1 MILSFLSAFDSRPE
15 CLVEVCNKILAIL
28 KTNTNLS
35 TKVTE
40 AVKTTAGPTVSVPP
54 SSHNCIGFITISFEP
69 ALYYTHPD
77 KIVSDAKRKALT
89 LLEKGK
95 RITTKGNFESKQS
108 VCPTPG
114 SRRASSNTA
123 ALPSSRSLQGI
134 PPGWSPIG
142 SNSSSA
148 AVFLHC
154 FNFNT
159 GWSLKTV
166 HYNFCWRNQK
176 FLKVQT
182 WQFWKYQNLPIYA
195 L

>member
-1 MILSFLSAFDSRPE
+1 MILSFSSAFDSRPE

-28 KTNTNLS
+28 KTNTNLI
-35 TKVTE
+35 TKVTV
-40 AVKTTAGPTVSVPP
+40 AVKTTVTVSVPP

-69 ALYYTHPD
+69 ALYYTRPD

-123 ALPSSRSLQGI
+123 ALPGFRTLPGI
-134 PPGWSPIG
+134 PP
-142 SNSSSA
+142 
-148 AVFLHC
+148 
-154 FNFNT
+154 
-159 GWSLKTV
+159 
-166 HYNFCWRNQK
+166 R
-176 FLKVQT
+176 
-182 WQFWKYQNLPIYA
+182 
-195 L
+195 